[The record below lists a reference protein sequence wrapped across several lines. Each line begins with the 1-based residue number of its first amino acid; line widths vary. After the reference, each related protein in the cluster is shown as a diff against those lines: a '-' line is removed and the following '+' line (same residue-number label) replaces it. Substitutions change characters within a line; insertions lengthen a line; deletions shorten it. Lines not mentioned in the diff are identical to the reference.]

1 MYYGAKGLE
10 ILGMTMIGI
19 GFIIKFPRLMD
30 PKLLLAGIVCFCGRL
45 GNRKIHPTVNF
56 IPFILIFISKLII

>member
-30 PKLLLAGIVCFCGRL
+30 PKLLLAGIVFFVAGWVIEK
-45 GNRKIHPTVNF
+45 N
-56 IPFILIFISKLII
+56 ILQ